1 MYKHSAFKMSFKF
14 NVIGLPG
21 TGVAA
26 DTAAGRIMELSKK
39 NRELTADLE
48 SERNKLRQMT
58 KKMREMERE
67 VQCQGA
73 QSVDKFLFKLAQ
85 YLLKLLNQ
93 MCKLQNILL

>member
-1 MYKHSAFKMSFKF
+1 MCMYVTHMQTVWLIIIKHLQFS
-14 NVIGLPG
+14 G

-58 KKMREMERE
+58 KKVKEMERE
-67 VQCQGA
+67 VPDIQIMR
-73 QSVDKFLFKLAQ
+73 FLI
-85 YLLKLLNQ
+85 
-93 MCKLQNILL
+93 M

>member
-1 MYKHSAFKMSFKF
+1 M
-14 NVIGLPG
+14 IGLSG

-48 SERNKLRQMT
+48 SERNKLRQLT

-67 VQCQGA
+67 VQLYTMQLHVVTEIMIC
-73 QSVDKFLFKLAQ
+73 
-85 YLLKLLNQ
+85 
-93 MCKLQNILL
+93 NIADYGTI

>member
-1 MYKHSAFKMSFKF
+1 M
-14 NVIGLPG
+14 IGLSG

-48 SERNKLRQMT
+48 SERNKLRQLT

-67 VQCQGA
+67 VQLYTMQLH
-73 QSVDKFLFKLAQ
+73 SVHVTERLIICNVADYGK
-85 YLLKLLNQ
+85 
-93 MCKLQNILL
+93 I